1 MCETFLTLP
10 MDPIPFELDPEKVK
24 KVIKSVVESLPKTH
38 LEKES
43 IHYLHYTF
51 KSKIFGFTDDVEFLI
66 GGEQKLIHFR
76 SASRSGYSDLG
87 VNKKRMKEI
96 AKSINQGM
104 KSKTTSQ

>member
-1 MCETFLTLP
+1 
-10 MDPIPFELDPEKVK
+10 MDPIPFELDLEEVR
-24 KVIKSVVESLPKTH
+24 KVIKSVVEGLPNTH

-43 IHYLHYTF
+43 THYLHYTF

-66 GGEQKLIHFR
+66 DGEQKLIHFR

-87 VNKKRMKEI
+87 VNKKRMTEI

-104 KSKTTSQ
+104 KNRTTSQ